1 MKILL
6 IEPQQCPKVI
16 ETSGALSAMQ
26 TLVGGTIQALHPF
39 HAPVALICHDEGKLL
54 NLPPNRALYHP
65 ETNEC
70 YDVVVGTF
78 FLCGAPP
85 NGDSFTGLT
94 QEQIETYTARFWNPE
109 LFFYSNGKLNI
120 VSLQGGDV

>member
-6 IEPQQCPKVI
+6 IEPLQHPKVL
-16 ETSGALSAMQ
+16 ETSGTLSAMQ
-26 TLVGGTIQALHPF
+26 TLVGGTIQALYPF
-39 HAPVALICHDEGKLL
+39 NAPVALICHDEGKLL

-70 YDVVVGTF
+70 YDIVVGTF

-85 NGDSFTGLT
+85 DGDSFTSLT
-94 QEQIETYTARFWNPE
+94 QEQIETYTARFRNPE
-109 LFFYSNGKLNI
+109 FAPHSK
-120 VSLQGGDV
+120 GGDL